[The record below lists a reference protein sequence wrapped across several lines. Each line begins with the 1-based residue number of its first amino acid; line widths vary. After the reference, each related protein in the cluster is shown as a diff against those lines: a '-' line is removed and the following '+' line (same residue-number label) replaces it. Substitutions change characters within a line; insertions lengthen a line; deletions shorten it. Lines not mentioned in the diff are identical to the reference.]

1 MVTVTNP
8 HSRLK
13 TDPFLSHSQI
23 EATCHAPDAVAC
35 YGEIFRVLKPGG
47 VFASY
52 EWCLTAKYDPSN
64 STHRKIRQEI
74 LVGNGLPTART
85 CDDVLAAMK
94 KAGFQILEEIDLV
107 KTADVAW
114 YEPINKDRSWRPWR
128 DFWSFKTTNWGRA
141 VTHYLVF
148 VLEAVGIAPKGS
160 MGVSGFLKKGADG
173 LVAGGKAGIYTV
185 MYFTAARKP
194 L

>member
-1 MVTVTNP
+1 M
-8 HSRLK
+8 
-13 TDPFLSHSQI
+13 
-23 EATCHAPDAVAC
+23 
-35 YGEIFRVLKPGG
+35 
-47 VFASY
+47 
-52 EWCLTAKYDPSN
+52 TAKYDPSN

-114 YEPINKDRSWRPWR
+114 YEPIDKDRSWRPWR